1 LCAALRV
8 AETAVAREGLVVYSP
23 SMPMLRDAIL
33 FAIEDGDD
41 APANTAWRFVS
52 DSVET
57 IGRLADA
64 GAEAVHARDL
74 AAPAP
79 QYLSLGAQR

>member
-1 LCAALRV
+1 
-8 AETAVAREGLVVYSP
+8 
-23 SMPMLRDAIL
+23 LRDAIL
-33 FAIEDGDD
+33 FAMEDAGS
-41 APANTAWRFVS
+41 APADTQWRLVS